1 MIRKLQDDLRCLG
14 IAFFEN
20 IELNMN
26 ACFGSIGLDCK
37 RPFGNSLVESD
48 ILDIIGWEEDENY
61 EDENGND
68 LDDGQKYAR
77 DLYYEELLPYVV
89 QIGAKHFGVQFEED
103 DYGRREVVEK

>member
-20 IELNMN
+20 IELNTN

-48 ILDIIGWEEDENY
+48 ILDIIIIFAIRKSKDI
-61 EDENGND
+61 
-68 LDDGQKYAR
+68 QK
-77 DLYYEELLPYVV
+77 
-89 QIGAKHFGVQFEED
+89 KNMN
-103 DYGRREVVEK
+103 